1 MKYLMFMPLPFVL
14 AVTAFAGQSPH
25 DGKDI
30 QGTWLPIK
38 AEVGGKPMGNDFLT
52 NTVMKLDGGKY
63 LVTVAGSPD
72 KGDYTL
78 DAGSKPKTLDITGS
92 EGPNAGKKIP
102 CIYEL
107 KGNTLKICYG
117 LDGSA
122 RPTEFK
128 SPPGTKYFLVTYE
141 RKKS

>member
-1 MKYLMFMPLPFVL
+1 MKYLMFMLMPLALV
-14 AVTAFAGQSPH
+14 VTALADPALQDAKNS
-25 DGKDI
+25 
-30 QGTWLPIK
+30 QGTWLPTR
-38 AEVGGKPMGNDFLT
+38 AELGGKPMQDDFLT
-52 NTVMKLDGGKY
+52 NTVLKLVQGNY
-63 LVTVAGSPD
+63 EVTVRGLPD
-72 KGDYTL
+72 KGAYTL

-92 EGPNAGKKIP
+92 EGPNAGKKIL

-128 SPPGTKYFLVTYE
+128 SPPATKYFLVTYE